1 MVFLDFKDHKE
12 NFRKYHGHDSVL
24 DLRPGDIVEVRG
36 ENEIGKTLDENNCL
50 DGLPFMPE
58 MRKYCGGRFEVLNC
72 VNRMFVEGV
81 GNRTVKNVVNLKG
94 VICTGEFHEGCKRSC
109 VLLWKTAWIKK
120 VQGEPSKESVNV
132 LNYSVPVYQ
141 GNMQSDADS
150 CQLMSLERATS
161 PLPISFEDF
170 VRQYVC
176 QKFQSFELVNKICS
190 FFLWLNFKV
199 QRFLGRKKYA
209 TLRGK
214 LHRTPSVSL
223 NLQPGEIVEVKS
235 KDEIL
240 ATLDFRGRNRGL
252 HFTAEMLKYCGRRYR
267 VLKRVDKMIV
277 EKTGKLREIPN
288 TVILEG
294 VTCDGSDHGNCPRN
308 CYCLWR
314 EIWLKRV

>member
-1 MVFLDFKDHKE
+1 MVFLDFKDHRE
-12 NFRKYHGHDSVL
+12 NFRRYYGHDSVL

-58 MRKYCGGRFEVLNC
+58 MRKYCGGRFEVLNY

-81 GNRTVKNVVNLKG
+81 GNRTIKNVVNLKG
-94 VICTGEFHEGCKRSC
+94 VICTGEFHGGCKRSC
-109 VLLWKTAWIKK
+109 VLLWKTAWIRK
-120 VQGEPSKESVNV
+120 VQGEPSKKSVNV

-150 CQLMSLERATS
+150 CQLMSLERATF
-161 PLPISFEDF
+161 PLPISF
-170 VRQYVC
+170 V
-176 QKFQSFELVNKICS
+176 
-190 FFLWLNFKV
+190 LWLNFKV

-214 LHRTPSVSL
+214 LRRTPSVSL

-252 HFTAEMLKYCGRRYR
+252 HFTAEMLKYCGGRYR
-267 VLKRVDKMIV
+267 VLRRVDKMIV
-277 EKTGKLREIPN
+277 DKTGRLREIPN